1 MIAPVEC
8 TLARGSPPI
17 CLCAKG
23 ELRTKQTA
31 KVEAKIDENRTQ
43 HIPIANPAQCSSA
56 TSCVLTPE
64 EHTDATDPLD
74 VVWAARRDGE
84 LVNMDGMGR
93 RPVIY
98 RGSGVSS
105 ATQTK

>member
-1 MIAPVEC
+1 VIAPVEC

-43 HIPIANPAQCSSA
+43 HIPIANPAPCSLA

-74 VVWAARRDGE
+74 VV
-84 LVNMDGMGR
+84 
-93 RPVIY
+93 
-98 RGSGVSS
+98 
-105 ATQTK
+105 

>member
-1 MIAPVEC
+1 VIAPVEC

-43 HIPIANPAQCSSA
+43 HIPIANPAPCSSA
-56 TSCVLTPE
+56 TPHVLSPE
-64 EHTDATDPLD
+64 EQIDANDPTD
-74 VVWAARRDGE
+74 VERAARREGE
-84 LVNMDGMGR
+84 LVTMDGLALW
-93 RPVIY
+93 PVTY
-98 RGSGVSS
+98 SGS
-105 ATQTK
+105 K